1 MTDPRDATTSQP
13 QSTSPVGDMQTP
25 SSNNP
30 TPSSPNQNAFLG
42 MALSMSWQLAVVVL
56 VPILGGHIMDSY
68 FKTEPWITLGGL
80 AVAAIG
86 VFGVLAKVVADAD
99 AQAANSGSRK
109 GTK

>member
-13 QSTSPVGDMQTP
+13 QSTSPVGDTQTP
-25 SSNNP
+25 PSNSP
-30 TPSSPNQNAFLG
+30 SASSPNQNAFVG

-56 VPILGGHIMDSY
+56 VPILGGHIMDTY

-86 VFGVLAKVVADAD
+86 VFGVLARVVADAD
-99 AQAANSGSRK
+99 ARAKSESQK